1 MTGLSRR
8 SLLLPCALFAV
19 AGFFAVRFPD
29 VPGTAAGSLVS
40 TVLTALPAFLAL
52 AYRFGRRRAA
62 LAVGA
67 LSVLGFAVEIT
78 GVATGFPYGAFG
90 YSDRL
95 GPKIAGL
102 VPYTLPVSW
111 APLVLGAVAATE
123 PLGRRGGRGGGMLW
137 VGCATL
143 LLVAVDG
150 VLDPGAAH
158 LGFWT
163 WEEGGAYYGVP
174 WTNYVGWLL
183 SSALATSLLV
193 ALLPWRETAPAPG
206 VLDSTLIALA
216 FWTSVAAFARLE
228 VPLALGA
235 LLFAALWTTRGVL
248 SRPGHERR
256 IGELRGAGSHR

>member
-1 MTGLSRR
+1 MNGLSRR
-8 SLLLPCALFAV
+8 SLLLICALFAV

-40 TVLTALPAFLAL
+40 TVLTALPTFLAL
-52 AYRFGRRRAA
+52 AYRFGRRRAT

-67 LSVLGFAVEIT
+67 LSLLGFAVEIT
-78 GVATGFPYGAFG
+78 GVATGFPYGAFS

-123 PLGRRGGRGGGMLW
+123 PLGRRSGRRGGTLW

-163 WEEGGAYYGVP
+163 WVEGGAYYGVP
-174 WTNYVGWLL
+174 WSNYFGWLL

-193 ALLPWRETAPAPG
+193 LLLPWRQTAPVPG
-206 VLDSTLIALA
+206 VFDSTIIALA
-216 FWTSVAAFARLE
+216 FWTSVAAFAWLE
-228 VPLALGA
+228 LPLVLGV
-235 LLFAALWTTRGVL
+235 LLFAAFWATRSFL
-248 SRPGHERR
+248 ARPKRERR
-256 IGELRGAGSHR
+256 IWELRGAGTHR